1 MSDEKFII
9 LQQHKFGYNVQDQWT
24 VKFTDLNED
33 KAFEKMVALET
44 LNDSKEITFHL
55 LDTKH
60 LWQKPIEEPLV
71 LTDEVKKDSEGNQE
85 ELPF

>member
-33 KAFEKMVALET
+33 KAFEKLVALET
-44 LNDSKEITFHL
+44 LNDNKDITFHL
-55 LDTKH
+55 LNTNDLWTKE
-60 LWQKPIEEPLV
+60 QEPLV
-71 LTDEVKKDSEGNQE
+71 LKDEVKQNSESE
-85 ELPF
+85 DIPF

>member
-33 KAFEKMVALET
+33 KAFEKMVALDT
-44 LNDSKEITFHL
+44 LNDNKDITFHL

-71 LTDEVKKDSEGNQE
+71 LTDEVKQDSESNQE